1 MLLLNAVNIN
11 FNEETNTEQKVEI
24 LEDLFISKTNRY
36 SFQDLSIKIN
46 KENKLYFQTSS
57 YFLSLYSSELH
68 FPPPEF
74 IS

>member
-24 LEDLFISKTNRY
+24 LEDLFIYKTNRY
-36 SFQDLSIKIN
+36 SIQDLSIKIN

-57 YFLSLYSSELH
+57 YFLSLYSPELH